1 MNKTTT
7 ALAII
12 LTGALHLQAATLFS
26 DSFSYPDGPL
36 AGQGT
41 WTQNGASA
49 VNPVQVSN
57 GRVLM
62 SATGQDLNAPLA
74 SPLTLTDGMT
84 FTIGATINVT
94 SASTSG
100 DYFLHWSPALNST
113 TFISRLY
120 LKSDSVSGFLIG
132 YVETSGTGA
141 SLTYGTQSLSYGTD
155 YQVVIA
161 YNSVAGAANDTAS
174 VYVNPTGDLSA
185 NTPYLSDTWNS
196 ITGETST
203 VGAINL
209 RQGGANSGAVLAVD
223 NLSVQLVPEPATGA
237 LLGLGVLGLL
247 VSRRRQV

>member
-7 ALAII
+7 ALAIM

-36 AGQGT
+36 AGQGPWLT
-41 WTQNGASA
+41 NGTST

-94 SASTSG
+94 SATTSG

-113 TFISRLY
+113 TFLSRLF
-120 LKSDSVSGFLIG
+120 LKSDGASGFLIG

-141 SLTYGTQSLSYGTD
+141 SLTYGTESLTYGTD

-161 YNSVAGAANDTAS
+161 YNSVAGPANDTAL

-196 ITGETST
+196 TTGETST

-209 RQGGANSGAVLAVD
+209 RQGGATSGAVLAVD

-247 VSRRRQV
+247 VSRRRQA